1 MVANWLPS
9 WNAVNFQAFSQY
21 CIYRSRYIESE
32 IVREKMAIAEE
43 DGMERTAPAPREM
56 VELEANLK
64 TIEENLREVNTNFK
78 ALRKNH
84 LELSELKNMLTKTDV
99 FLAEN
104 QFNQFQENGGG
115 GGASDE
121 TTGLLDGET
130 SKSIQ
135 S

>member
-1 MVANWLPS
+1 MP
-9 WNAVNFQAFSQY
+9 
-21 CIYRSRYIESE
+21 
-32 IVREKMAIAEE
+32 IAEE
-43 DGMERTAPAPREM
+43 DGMERSAPAPREM

-84 LELSELKNMLTKTDV
+84 LELSELKNMLTKTDG

-104 QFNQFQENGGG
+104 QFNQSFQENGGGG

-121 TTGLLDGET
+121 TTGLLDGENFEP
-130 SKSIQ
+130 IQ
-135 S
+135 SIKIF

>member
-1 MVANWLPS
+1 MNSLKTAPLVL
-9 WNAVNFQAFSQY
+9 
-21 CIYRSRYIESE
+21 RYIESE
-32 IVREKMAIAEE
+32 IVREKMPIAEE
-43 DGMERTAPAPREM
+43 DGMERQAPAPREM

-84 LELSELKNMLTKTDV
+84 LELSELKNMLTKTDG

-104 QFNQFQENGGG
+104 QFNQLQENG

-121 TTGLLDGET
+121 TTGLLDGEHFL
-130 SKSIQ
+130 
-135 S
+135 

>member
-1 MVANWLPS
+1 MP
-9 WNAVNFQAFSQY
+9 
-21 CIYRSRYIESE
+21 
-32 IVREKMAIAEE
+32 IAEE
-43 DGMERTAPAPREM
+43 DGMERSAPAPREM

-84 LELSELKNMLTKTDV
+84 LELSELKNMLTKTDG

-104 QFNQFQENGGG
+104 QFNQSFQENGGG

-121 TTGLLDGET
+121 TTGLLDGENFEP
-130 SKSIQ
+130 IQ
-135 S
+135 SIKIF

>member
-1 MVANWLPS
+1 MRHISGYETYNLDLFL
-9 WNAVNFQAFSQY
+9 NF
-21 CIYRSRYIESE
+21 CSRYIESE
-32 IVREKMAIAEE
+32 IVREKMPIAEE
-43 DGMERTAPAPREM
+43 DGMERSAPAPREM

-84 LELSELKNMLTKTDV
+84 LELSELKNMLTKTDG

-121 TTGLLDGET
+121 TTGLLDGDKHFEV
-130 SKSIQ
+130 
-135 S
+135 